1 MAQNTILAQAQTAI
15 KAGEKQRAA
24 VLLKNGLRQNPRDY
38 RLWLLLAQVAPNFAA
53 RQQCVER
60 AAALAPDSPYVQKAQ
75 QWLES
80 QQPAPAAPPRP
91 QPKPTAPERPRP
103 QAAVSKQ
110 TASLPTN
117 DDLLARLRQR
127 SQAQVTEEEAL
138 VKVTEPRRLGRRWL
152 WGGMAALLLV
162 MVVLTGFVMQTRDWG
177 AAVITADEAETTAIA
192 AVPTVLTEEP
202 AAVSEDQP
210 AADATATP
218 AAANNAPATFTPTPI
233 HNPIQAKE
241 VAAKNNS
248 EIEPRAT
255 WTLTPTPT
263 NTPTPSPTVMPTRL
277 FEGGELS
284 MPLVG
289 PNEKWVDVNLTTQY
303 LRAYE
308 GQDVVFETY
317 ISSGLPQYAT
327 VTGQF
332 RIYYRLE
339 SQTMDG
345 RRLGFD
351 YVTENVPYV
360 QYFYGDFALHGAWW
374 HNNFGQQMSHG
385 CVNLS
390 VPDSKWLYEWAD
402 YGTLVNVHY

>member
-1 MAQNTILAQAQTAI
+1 MAQNSILAQAKIAI

-24 VLLKNGLRQNPRDY
+24 ALLKDGLRQNPHDY
-38 RLWLLLAQVAPNFAA
+38 RLWLLLAHVAPNFAA
-53 RQQCVER
+53 RQQCVEH
-60 AAALAPDSPYVQKAQ
+60 AAALAPDSPYVHKAQ
-75 QWLES
+75 QWLDKQRPVPIASPRSQPQPRAITRPQSQSAVS
-80 QQPAPAAPPRP
+80 QQVTSE
-91 QPKPTAPERPRP
+91 PTD
-103 QAAVSKQ
+103 
-110 TASLPTN
+110 

-127 SQAQVTEEEAL
+127 SQAQIAGEEAR
-138 VKVTEPRRLGRRWL
+138 VQGKESPRLSRRWL
-152 WGGMAALLLV
+152 WGGMAALLFM
-162 MVVLTGFVMQTRDWG
+162 MVVLTGFVMQTRDWDE
-177 AAVITADEAETTAIA
+177 AVITADEVETTAIA
-192 AVPTVLTEEP
+192 AVPIAITEEP
-202 AAVSEDQP
+202 P
-210 AADATATP
+210 AADEDQSAAVATTTP
-218 AAANNAPATFTPTPI
+218 EAENNAGVPFTPTPT

-241 VAAKNNS
+241 VVAKNNS
-248 EIEPRAT
+248 QIEPRAT
-255 WTLTPTPT
+255 WTMTPTPT

-284 MPLVG
+284 IPLVG
-289 PNEKWVDVNLTTQY
+289 PNEKWVDVNLTTQT
-303 LRAYE
+303 LRAFE
-308 GQDVVFETY
+308 GQDVVFETLV
-317 ISSGLPQYAT
+317 SSGLPQYAT